1 MSAPDFEPLRT
12 ERLVLRRFRDTDLAA
27 FLEYRNDPAVARY
40 QGWSWPTSEADA
52 LAFIAE
58 QRSAWLGEPGGVQ
71 VAVALAESDELLGDL
86 YFGPAPGDGRQATIG
101 YSLARRH
108 QGRGY
113 ATEAVR
119 GLLEFAFGELG
130 LHRVTATVDPRNL
143 ASVALLERLGM
154 RREGH
159 FVQAYYDVAHGEWTD
174 EYLYALLREEW
185 LRRGRG
191 AADGAA

>member
-12 ERLVLRRFRDTDLAA
+12 ERLVLRRFRESDLAA

-40 QGWSWPTSEADA
+40 QGWSWPMSEADG
-52 LAFIAE
+52 LAFIAG
-58 QRSAWLGEPGGVQ
+58 QRSAGPGEPGGVQ
-71 VAVALAESDELLGDL
+71 IAVALAESDELVGDL
-86 YFGPAPGDGRQATIG
+86 YFGLALGDGRQAMIG

-119 GLLEFAFGELG
+119 GLLGFAFGAAG
-130 LHRVTATVDPRNL
+130 LHRVTAIVDPRNR

-159 FVQAYYDVAHGEWTD
+159 FVEAYYDAVHGAWAD